1 MPVTGSHTQS
11 AEMIPA
17 DPAPSPA
24 SAPPPV
30 ADEPLRFG
38 AYAAVREL
46 GRGATSVVYLAE
58 KKFERRELRDVA
70 PDGEFPSLLVD
81 EARPAPLLAAVKV
94 ITFTDESNKLSRRFR
109 KLFAAEAWVSTQL
122 EHPSITKVY
131 DWKIEPERAYLIM
144 DLLEGHTL
152 DEHISMDKLLPVQ
165 KVIDIMHK
173 VAVALD
179 YAHRRGVVNRDIKPA
194 NIMLCD
200 NGEVKVMDFG
210 LALNTKKNMNMD
222 STYINGLGSPAYMS
236 PEQIKGYTLNHQ
248 TDLYSLGVMFYQL
261 LTGRLPFRAKNPASL
276 IYKIINTEAVPVNQI
291 RPELP
296 AFVHEIISKAMAK
309 DLYSRYRQGAQLARD
324 LSDAPY
330 QRVKIDSTN
339 NLDARWKALR
349 TMPVLGR
356 LDDIDVWELLRAST
370 WRELRPASRIMR
382 EGGEGSSF
390 GFVVEGH
397 IELQNG
403 DRSVMIAARGDII
416 GAAEWLESE
425 LMSERISTATTLDRV
440 IYLEVNPSAFKYA
453 TEELSEEI
461 HRIAIDAVVGRLRS
475 MTRLASALGP
485 LAVHPA
491 PQAVPDMAATAATG
505 AIAIAGEA
513 DASVMPDGWGVFS
526 PAEAVPKPASAPAV
540 VAHAMPAAAAAAITR
555 AAFNRP
561 APAAAFHLNSSATIE
576 FADVPL
582 PAASDAEVED
592 AETQAGM
599 ASGALAT
606 TEMAPNFG
614 ETSAFL
620 TSEMAPNFMS
630 TQADGGADMDNAGTS
645 ALAPNFASTTAF
657 DFHIDLPGAQDGDA
671 PAVPVAAE
679 RTKPGVP
686 SRHAV
691 PPAPPTPVVPPQTKK

>member
-1 MPVTGSHTQS
+1 MQ
-11 AEMIPA
+11 PA
-17 DPAPSPA
+17 DVPPADAAPAPSPA
-24 SAPPPV
+24 PAPTV
-30 ADEPLRFG
+30 GEPLRFG
-38 AYAAVREL
+38 AYLAVREL
-46 GRGATSVVYLAE
+46 GRGATSVVYQAE
-58 KKFERRELRDVA
+58 KKFERLQLHDVT
-70 PDGEFPSLLVD
+70 PEGEFPALLLD

-94 ITFTDESNKLSRRFR
+94 ITFNDESTKLSRRFR

-122 EHPSITKVY
+122 EHPNITKVY

-276 IYKIINTEAVPVNQI
+276 IYKIINTEAVAVNHI

-330 QRVKIDSTN
+330 QRVKIDPTN
-339 NLDARWKALR
+339 NLDVRWKALR

-370 WRELRPASRIMR
+370 WRELRPATRIMR
-382 EGGEGSSF
+382 EGSEGSSF

-425 LMSERISTATTLDRV
+425 LMSERISSATTLDRV
-440 IYLEVNPSAFKYA
+440 IYLEVSPSAFKYA

-491 PQAVPDMAATAATG
+491 PQTAADRAG
-505 AIAIAGEA
+505 AAASAIAEAGET
-513 DASVMPDGWGVFS
+513 DASASTQGWGAFS
-526 PAEAVPKPASAPAV
+526 PVEADAVPKPAAASAV
-540 VAHAMPAAAAAAITR
+540 VAHPMPAAAAVAITR

-561 APAAAFHLNSSATIE
+561 EPPAQFHLNSSATTE
-576 FADVPL
+576 FSDVPL
-582 PAASDAEVED
+582 PSASDADIEG
-592 AETQAGM
+592 AQTQAAM
-599 ASGALAT
+599 ASSALAT
-606 TEMAPNFG
+606 IEMAPHFG

-630 TQADGGADMDNAGTS
+630 TAAADADAGMDSAGTS

-657 DFHIDLPGAQDGDA
+657 DFHLDLAGAQGGDA
-671 PAVPVAAE
+671 SAVPAAADQQPQ
-679 RTKPGVP
+679 PGVP
-686 SRHAV
+686 SQAALRPKSAEPPMPAV
-691 PPAPPTPVVPPQTKK
+691 PQQKKK

>member
-1 MPVTGSHTQS
+1 MQSTDVTS
-11 AEMIPA
+11 ADTAPA
-17 DPAPSPA
+17 
-24 SAPPPV
+24 
-30 ADEPLRFG
+30 ADGALRFG
-38 AYAAVREL
+38 AYLAVREL
-46 GRGATSVVYLAE
+46 GRGATSVVYQAE
-58 KKFERRELRDVA
+58 KKFERLQLHDVT
-70 PDGEFPSLLVD
+70 PEGEFPALLLD

-94 ITFTDESNKLSRRFR
+94 ITFNDESTKLSRRFR
-109 KLFAAEAWVSTQL
+109 KLFAAEAWASTQL
-122 EHPSITKVY
+122 EHPNITKVY

-152 DEHISMDKLLPVQ
+152 DQHISMDKLLPVQ

-276 IYKIINTEAVPVNQI
+276 IYKIINTEAVAVNHI

-330 QRVKIDSTN
+330 QRVKIDPTN
-339 NLDARWKALR
+339 NLDVRWKALR

-370 WRELRPASRIMR
+370 WRELRPATRIMR
-382 EGGEGSSF
+382 EGSEGSSF

-425 LMSERISTATTLDRV
+425 LMSERISSATTLDRV
-440 IYLEVNPSAFKYA
+440 IYLEVSPSAFKYA

-461 HRIAIDAVVGRLRS
+461 HRIAIDALVGRLRS

-491 PQAVPDMAATAATG
+491 PQTAADMADIAAG
-505 AIAIAGEA
+505 AMAGVIADAGEA
-513 DASVMPDGWGVFS
+513 GASGMPPGWGVFS
-526 PAEAVPKPASAPAV
+526 PVDADAAPKPAVAPVMV
-540 VAHAMPAAAAAAITR
+540 VAHALPAAAAAAIIR
-555 AAFNRP
+555 AAFDRP
-561 APAAAFHLNSSATIE
+561 APPAAFHLDSSAATE
-576 FADVPL
+576 FAEEPL
-582 PAASDAEVED
+582 PSAADADIEGV
-592 AETQAGM
+592 ETQAGM

-606 TEMAPNFG
+606 TEMAPHFG

-630 TQADGGADMDNAGTS
+630 TAAADADAYLDNAGTS

-657 DFHIDLPGAQDGDA
+657 NFHIDLPDAQGGDA
-671 PAVPVAAE
+671 SAAPAADVPPKPAVP
-679 RTKPGVP
+679 
-686 SRHAV
+686 
-691 PPAPPTPVVPPQTKK
+691 QQKKK

>member
-1 MPVTGSHTQS
+1 MQSTDVTS
-11 AEMIPA
+11 ADTAPA
-17 DPAPSPA
+17 AA
-24 SAPPPV
+24 

-38 AYAAVREL
+38 AYLAVREL
-46 GRGATSVVYLAE
+46 GRGATSVVYQAE
-58 KKFERRELRDVA
+58 KKFERLQLHDVT
-70 PDGEFPSLLVD
+70 PEGEFPALLLD

-94 ITFTDESNKLSRRFR
+94 ITFTDESTKLSRRFR
-109 KLFAAEAWVSTQL
+109 KLFAAEAWASTQL

-131 DWKIEPERAYLIM
+131 DWKIEPGRAYLIM

-152 DEHISMDKLLPVQ
+152 DQHVSMDKLLPVQ

-276 IYKIINTEAVPVNQI
+276 IYKIINTEAVAVNHI

-330 QRVKIDSTN
+330 QRVKIDPTN

-370 WRELRPASRIMR
+370 WRELRPATRIMR
-382 EGGEGSSF
+382 EGSEGSSF

-425 LMSERISTATTLDRV
+425 LMSERISSATTLDRV
-440 IYLEVNPSAFKYA
+440 IYLEVSPSAFKYA

-475 MTRLASALGP
+475 MTRLASALCSQ
-485 LAVHPA
+485 AVHPA
-491 PQAVPDMAATAATG
+491 PQTAADMASAAAAAMAS
-505 AIAIAGEA
+505 AIADAGET
-513 DASVMPDGWGVFS
+513 DASGMPTGWGVFS
-526 PAEAVPKPASAPAV
+526 PAHAAPKPAAAPVV
-540 VAHAMPAAAAAAITR
+540 VAHPLPAVAAAAITR

-561 APAAAFHLNSSATIE
+561 APPAAFHLDSTAATE
-576 FADVPL
+576 FAEVPL
-582 PAASDAEVED
+582 PSGSDVDVEGG
-592 AETQAGM
+592 ETQAGM

-606 TEMAPNFG
+606 IEMAPHFG

-630 TQADGGADMDNAGTS
+630 TVAADADAGMDHADTS

-657 DFHIDLPGAQDGDA
+657 NFHIDLPGAQDGETPA
-671 PAVPVAAE
+671 APAEAVPLKPAVP
-679 RTKPGVP
+679 
-686 SRHAV
+686 
-691 PPAPPTPVVPPQTKK
+691 QQKKK

>member
-1 MPVTGSHTQS
+1 MQSTDVTS
-11 AEMIPA
+11 ADTAPA
-17 DPAPSPA
+17 
-24 SAPPPV
+24 
-30 ADEPLRFG
+30 ADGVQRFG
-38 AYAAVREL
+38 AYLAVREL
-46 GRGATSVVYLAE
+46 GRGATSVVYQAE
-58 KKFERRELRDVA
+58 KKFERLQLHDVT
-70 PDGEFPSLLVD
+70 PEGEFPALLLD

-94 ITFTDESNKLSRRFR
+94 ITFNDESTKLSRRFR
-109 KLFAAEAWVSTQL
+109 KLFAAEAWASTQL
-122 EHPSITKVY
+122 EHPNITKVY

-152 DEHISMDKLLPVQ
+152 DQHISMDKLLPVQ

-276 IYKIINTEAVPVNQI
+276 IYKIINTEAVAVNHI

-330 QRVKIDSTN
+330 QRVKIDPTN
-339 NLDARWKALR
+339 NLDVRWKALR

-370 WRELRPASRIMR
+370 WRELRPATRIMR
-382 EGGEGSSF
+382 EGSEGSSF

-425 LMSERISTATTLDRV
+425 LMSERISSATTLDRV
-440 IYLEVNPSAFKYA
+440 IYLEVSPSAFKYA

-491 PQAVPDMAATAATG
+491 PQTAADMADAAAG
-505 AIAIAGEA
+505 AMAGVIADAGEA
-513 DASVMPDGWGVFS
+513 GASGMPPGWGVFS
-526 PAEAVPKPASAPAV
+526 PVDADAAPKPAAAPVVV
-540 VAHAMPAAAAAAITR
+540 VAHALPAAAAAAIIR
-555 AAFNRP
+555 AAFDRP
-561 APAAAFHLNSSATIE
+561 APPAAFHLDSSAATE
-576 FADVPL
+576 FAEEPL
-582 PAASDAEVED
+582 PSAADADIEGV
-592 AETQAGM
+592 ETQAGM

-606 TEMAPNFG
+606 TEMAPHFG

-630 TQADGGADMDNAGTS
+630 TAAADADAYLDNAGTS

-657 DFHIDLPGAQDGDA
+657 NFHIDLPDAQGGDA
-671 PAVPVAAE
+671 SAAPAADVPPKPAVP
-679 RTKPGVP
+679 
-686 SRHAV
+686 
-691 PPAPPTPVVPPQTKK
+691 QQKKK